1 MGSGFRGFLLN
12 PNTVTLNYRAMSML
26 QTGVKALCRVQ
37 VQPTLSILS
46 ILSILPRREDFSHCF
61 TSPDSSTDYK
71 HR

>member
-26 QTGVKALCRVQ
+26 QTGVKALCRMQ

-46 ILSILPRREDFSHCF
+46 ILPRREDLSHCF